1 MPTKPERDRRKDPRF
16 DVNIKVDY
24 STKGMFVSNYVTN
37 LSKGGVFIQTDDPLP
52 LQSQI
57 NLTFTL
63 PEFNIKIEAKGK
75 VTWTYDIKK
84 GTSTIVPGMGIKF
97 TDLATKHKTL
107 IEDYISKLSAQ
118 SETAHE
124 MIP

>member
-1 MPTKPERDRRKDPRF
+1 MAEPSGRDRRKDPRL

-37 LSKGGVFIQTDDPLP
+37 LSRGGVFIQSDDPLP

-57 NLTFTL
+57 NLTLTL
-63 PEFNIKIEAKGK
+63 PELHVTIEAKGK

-84 GTSTIVPGMGIKF
+84 GTSAIISGMGIKF
-97 TDLATKHKTL
+97 TDLTAEHKAL
-107 IEDYISKLSAQ
+107 IEDYISKLSTQ
-118 SETAHE
+118 SGTTH
-124 MIP
+124 

>member
-1 MPTKPERDRRKDPRF
+1 MSTNSGDDRRKDSRF
-16 DVNIKVDY
+16 NVNIKVDY
-24 STKGMFVSNYVTN
+24 STQGMFVSNYVTN

-84 GTSTIVPGMGIKF
+84 GTSTIIPGMGIRF
-97 TDLATKHKTL
+97 TDLTAKHKAL
-107 IEDYISKLSAQ
+107 IGDYISKLSTQ
-118 SETAHE
+118 SETVH
-124 MIP
+124 

>member
-1 MPTKPERDRRKDPRF
+1 MGTKSGDNRRKDSRF
-16 DVNIKVDY
+16 DVTIKVDY

-52 LQSQI
+52 IQSQI

-63 PEFNIKIEAKGK
+63 PDFNVKIEAKGK
-75 VTWTYDIKK
+75 VTWTYDIKR

-97 TDLATKHKTL
+97 TELADQHKAL
-107 IEDYISKLSAQ
+107 IENYINKLSTQ
-118 SETAHE
+118 SGTAH
-124 MIP
+124 

>member
-1 MPTKPERDRRKDPRF
+1 MVKKTGAERRKDTRL
-16 DVNIKVDY
+16 DVTIKVDY

-52 LQSQI
+52 IQSQI

-63 PEFNIKIEAKGK
+63 PELNITIEAKGK

-84 GTSTIVPGMGIKF
+84 GTSAIISGMGIKF
-97 TDLATKHKTL
+97 TDLTAEHKAL
-107 IEDYISKLSAQ
+107 IEDYISKLSTQ
-118 SETAHE
+118 SGTTH
-124 MIP
+124 